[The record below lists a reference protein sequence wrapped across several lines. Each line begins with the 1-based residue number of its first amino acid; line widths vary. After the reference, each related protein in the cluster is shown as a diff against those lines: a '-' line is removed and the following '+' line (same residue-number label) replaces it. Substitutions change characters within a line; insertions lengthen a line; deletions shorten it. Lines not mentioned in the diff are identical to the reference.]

1 MERNSKAGTRQGC
14 ALFLCLFNIL
24 LEVLSRAIRE
34 QKEIKG
40 IQIHKEEGKVS
51 LFAYDSTTYFGDT
64 KNSTTTDKYFKQSTW
79 I

>member
-14 ALFLCLFNIL
+14 ALFLCLFSIL

-34 QKEIKG
+34 QKEIKE
-40 IQIHKEEGKVS
+40 IQKEEGKVS
-51 LFAYDSTTYFGDT
+51 LFADDSTTYFSDT
-64 KNSTTTDKYFKQSTW
+64 KNSASTTDKYFKQSTW